1 MIYKGTFLC
10 SCQASL
16 DLLHETRDTRHGF
29 ILNVAMTKRSGAV
42 TATWVL
48 LGHIQSYVIRIRRQH
63 HRRGRNPNINIHNI
77 TGGIASLI
85 ETIVEGRPLK
95 HLHSKRVPSNNTVHN
110 NRSWTRLVINISAAD
125 EGGASDMHSS
135 FLFSF
140 IFFFFFFHFFI
151 FHFLCLSSVL
161 CATGKG
167 PTFGY
172 IKMYMKIEY

>member
-140 IFFFFFFHFFI
+140 IFFFFFPFFHFSF
-151 FHFLCLSSVL
+151 FVFVLSPV
-161 CATGKG
+161 CDG
-167 PTFGY
+167 
-172 IKMYMKIEY
+172 